1 MTRASNAH
9 WNTQCGH
16 TVVATRQELQLL
28 SLIVDG
34 ASPYRSPEKT
44 EEPVSIHGIALPPSF
59 QAGAWIAPRRR

>member
-1 MTRASNAH
+1 MD
-9 WNTQCGH
+9 

-44 EEPVSIHGIALPPSF
+44 EEPVSILGIALPPSSSGRRLDRA
-59 QAGAWIAPRRR
+59 QAPLNG